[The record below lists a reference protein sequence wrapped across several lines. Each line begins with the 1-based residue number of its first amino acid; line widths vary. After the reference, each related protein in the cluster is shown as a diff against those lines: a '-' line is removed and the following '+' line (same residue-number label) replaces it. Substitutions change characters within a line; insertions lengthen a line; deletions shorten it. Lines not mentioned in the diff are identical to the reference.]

1 MQTRHPFF
9 DDMAKLATSAAGM
22 AQGLGEEARTFW
34 RGQLERM
41 IADMDL
47 VSRDEFEAMKAVAQ
61 AARTEADALKVR
73 VEALEA
79 ALEAALGAGAAGAA
93 PKPGR
98 KPSQKA

>member
-22 AQGLGEEARTFW
+22 AQGLSEEARTFW

-41 IADMDL
+41 VADMDL
-47 VSRDEFEAMKAVAQ
+47 VSRDEFEAMKALAQ
-61 AARTEADALKVR
+61 AARSEADALKAR

-79 ALEAALGAGAAGAA
+79 AVAAAVAPAPAAKAT
-93 PKPGR
+93 R
-98 KPSQKA
+98 KPAQNT